1 MNYTDPNTAAV
12 PAPRRRPFLRKL
24 LAATLLALVVLA
36 AIAFVGARIWMGRVM
51 RASLPQLD
59 GTLNIPDLLG
69 PVTIQRDTHGVPHIT
84 AATLDDAIIA
94 QGFVTAQDRLW
105 QMELLRRH
113 ASGSLAEV
121 LGNSMLGHDRTQRTL
136 LLRATAEHAIAT
148 LPPDQMHWLD
158 LYARGVNASIALQ
171 RDHLPLEFRLL
182 RYQPANWTPRDSIL
196 VGLSLFQD
204 LTNSFSTKLSREA
217 ITAKL
222 PPQLVA
228 DLYPTGSWRDHPPG
242 QLQVDLTAPQTDIPN
257 IPLDESQ
264 TKLKRPTLEPN
275 TPQNKPVS
283 TSIKPVLRNKPV
295 SLSEVAHSLSEVAHS
310 PTMRCAVE
318 GPATRSTPHNP
329 PCLPATESSLNTTD
343 LLTLRQSL
351 SPFGRTC
358 DTCTPGSNNWVVA
371 GTHTASGKPLLSN
384 DMHLAHSVP
393 GIWYQADLHAP
404 TMTGD
409 FHVAGVSLPGLPFI
423 LVGHNDHVA
432 WGFTNL
438 EADVQDL
445 YLEHVRGTG
454 PTAEFQ
460 LPNGTWRRLLYDKEV
475 IKVHNAPDVILFV
488 PATIH
493 GNVATPL
500 ISSLLPGEKRA
511 ISLRWTLFDPANLT
525 PTFHDFNAAPDAASL
540 VAAFAPFGGP
550 ALNLVYADDQGHIGY
565 HAIGKIPLRGNL
577 LQPSPLSPIPTDSLD
592 LSHEWSV
599 YIPYDQLPQA
609 LDPPNGILATANAR
623 ITPAGYTLPITL
635 NWASPYRNER
645 IWKVL
650 AAQDKLTP
658 ADMLA
663 LQTDVYSD
671 VDHVVA
677 QRLAYAIDHST
688 TRDKNLRLA
697 ADLLRNWD
705 GKLTV
710 DSPAAAIVDSARA
723 AFWPLILNP
732 LLNPPNTPAANLQQG
747 NAWELYTWS
756 SRDFAQEQLIVHQ
769 PARWLPKKY
778 PNWNEFLTDTVNVGL
793 AANHAPLDLNKWSF
807 GAAHPIDIEH
817 PLFSRI
823 PILKSLIP
831 LPTGTGIQPQS
842 GDTTTVLQ
850 TGRAFGPSE
859 RFTTDLSNLDNST
872 LNLVLG
878 QSGNPASPW
887 FMDQW
892 NAWYHGTT
900 FSMPWTTTAINATTT
915 HTLTLTLKPS
925 K

>member
-1 MNYTDPNTAAV
+1 MNYTDTTTPT
-12 PAPRRRPFLRKL
+12 PRRNLLRKI
-24 LAATLLALVVLA
+24 LASTLLLIVVLA
-36 AIAFVGARIWMGRVM
+36 ALAFLGARLWTSRVM
-51 RASLPQLD
+51 RTSLPQLD
-59 GTLNIPDLLG
+59 GTLTLPDLLG

-113 ASGSLAEV
+113 ASGSLAEI
-121 LGNSMLGHDRTQRTL
+121 LGSSLLPHDRTQRTL
-136 LLRATAEHAIAT
+136 LLRATAEHAIAI

-171 RDHLPLEFRLL
+171 RQHLPLEFRLL

-204 LTNSFSTKLSREA
+204 LTNGFATKLSREA

-222 PPQLVA
+222 PPQLVT

-242 QLQVDLTAPQTDIPN
+242 QIQVDLTAPQTDIPN

-264 TKLKRPTLEPN
+264 TRLEEPTQPN
-275 TPQNKPVS
+275 APNKPV
-283 TSIKPVLRNKPV
+283 I
-295 SLSEVAHSLSEVAHS
+295 LSEAAHS
-310 PTMRCAVE
+310 PTVRCAVE
-318 GPATRSTPHNP
+318 GSAKTSTPHNP
-329 PCLPATESSLNTTD
+329 PCLPATEPPNQTTSIPD
-343 LLTLRQSL
+343 LLTLTQSL
-351 SPFGRTC
+351 SPFAPSC
-358 DTCTPGSNNWVVA
+358 DTCTPGSNSWVLA

-404 TMTGD
+404 SMTGD
-409 FHVAGVSLPGLPFI
+409 FHVAGVTLPGLPFI

-438 EADVQDL
+438 GADVQDL
-445 YLEHVRGTG
+445 YLEHIRGTG
-454 PTAEFQ
+454 PSAEFQ
-460 LPNGTWRRLLYDKEV
+460 LPDGTWRRLLYDKEI
-475 IKVHNAPDVILFV
+475 IKVHNAADVVLFV

-500 ISSLLPGEKRA
+500 VSTLFPSEKRS

-525 PTFHDFNAAPDAASL
+525 PSFHDFNAAPNAAVL
-540 VAAFAPFGGP
+540 VAAFSTFGGP
-550 ALNLVYADDQGHIGY
+550 AQNLVYADDQGHIGY

-577 LQPSPLSPIPTDSLD
+577 LSPSPLSPVPTDSLD
-592 LSHEWSV
+592 PSHDWSV

-650 AAQDKLTP
+650 ASKEKLTP

-671 VDHVVA
+671 LDHVIA

-688 TRDKNLRLA
+688 TKDKNLRLA

-705 GKLTV
+705 GKLTI

-732 LLNPPNTPAANLQQG
+732 RLNPPNTPTTSLQQG
-747 NAWELYTWS
+747 NAWELYTWA
-756 SRDFAQEQLIVHQ
+756 SRDFVQEQLIVHQ

-778 PNWNEFLTDTVNVGL
+778 PNWNELLTDAVNTGL
-793 AANHAPLDLNKWSF
+793 AANKAPLDLNKWSF
-807 GAAHPIDIEH
+807 GAAHPLDIEH
-817 PLFSRI
+817 PVFARFPL
-823 PILKSLIP
+823 LKALIA

-842 GDTTTVLQ
+842 GDTSTVLQ
-850 TGRAFGPSE
+850 TGRTFGPSE
-859 RFTTDLSNLDNST
+859 RFTTDFANLDNST

-878 QSGNPASPW
+878 QSGNPASPY

-892 NAWYHGTT
+892 YAWYHGTT
-900 FSMPWTTTAINATTT
+900 FSMPWTPTVINATTT
-915 HTLTLTLKPS
+915 HTLTLKP
-925 K
+925 KK